1 MGSTENTKL
10 CDFTSHN
17 NDDFISTPITTPA
30 TSAPSYEIK
39 PALLNLV
46 MKEQFSGAG
55 DDAALH
61 LNNFVE
67 LCDMQ
72 KYQEIDGNIVKL
84 KLFPFSLRGGAKIW
98 FQSLPRNSIDSWDK
112 CKDAFIGK
120 YYPPAK
126 IIQLRSNIMNFK
138 QLDNEHVAQ
147 AWERM
152 KSLIKNCP
160 THGLT
165 TWMVIQTFYA
175 GLNFTSRNLLDS
187 AAGGTFMSTTLGAA
201 TKLLDEMMTNYS
213 QWHTERAPTGRKVN
227 SVEEISSLNEK
238 VDLIMSLLSKQ
249 SSVDPRDVPL
259 NSLIAQEQVD
269 VNFISRNNFNNN
281 AYRSNFGSNP
291 RPFPSNSYGNNNAY
305 PSTKNSTTE
314 LEIMLK
320 DFITTQN
327 AFNKNV
333 EEKLAKLDN
342 LSSKVDNFAHEV
354 ELLKIR
360 TSPLEE
366 RKTTPMNAIQ
376 VQINENIRMLAK
388 LKERWAREREEEDRI
403 KSLPTHHTVATIQVV
418 EDIQTLST
426 QCTPG
431 PIGPINGDAM
441 TIETTKHVNLK
452 DTTTTLLD
460 SSDLDF
466 DNCTLSEVIGFLHKM
481 SRDPHTSTLNLAF
494 TEHITNTLIKAREE
508 KLRVEASIPRKLE
521 DGWDP
526 MIKIKINNF
535 SCYALCD
542 IGASTSVMP
551 KRIYDM
557 LKLKPFDSCSFGVRL
572 VDSSIKKPLGRID
585 DVLIIVND
593 NYVPVD
599 FTIMD
604 IECEPSCP
612 IILGRPFLRTVG
624 AIIDMKEGNIKFQF
638 PLKKGMEHFP

>member
-46 MKEQFSGAG
+46 MKDQFSGAG

-249 SSVDPRDVPL
+249 SSIDPHDVPL
-259 NSLIAQEQVD
+259 NSLIAQDQVD

-305 PSTKNSTTE
+305 PSTKNSTSE

-320 DFITTQN
+320 DFITTQK
-327 AFNKNV
+327 AFNKSV
-333 EEKLAKLDN
+333 EEKLDKLDN
-342 LSSKVDNFAHEV
+342 LSSK
-354 ELLKIR
+354 
-360 TSPLEE
+360 
-366 RKTTPMNAIQ
+366 
-376 VQINENIRMLAK
+376 
-388 LKERWAREREEEDRI
+388 
-403 KSLPTHHTVATIQVV
+403 
-418 EDIQTLST
+418 
-426 QCTPG
+426 
-431 PIGPINGDAM
+431 
-441 TIETTKHVNLK
+441 
-452 DTTTTLLD
+452 
-460 SSDLDF
+460 
-466 DNCTLSEVIGFLHKM
+466 
-481 SRDPHTSTLNLAF
+481 
-494 TEHITNTLIKAREE
+494 
-508 KLRVEASIPRKLE
+508 
-521 DGWDP
+521 
-526 MIKIKINNF
+526 
-535 SCYALCD
+535 
-542 IGASTSVMP
+542 
-551 KRIYDM
+551 
-557 LKLKPFDSCSFGVRL
+557 
-572 VDSSIKKPLGRID
+572 
-585 DVLIIVND
+585 
-593 NYVPVD
+593 
-599 FTIMD
+599 
-604 IECEPSCP
+604 
-612 IILGRPFLRTVG
+612 
-624 AIIDMKEGNIKFQF
+624 
-638 PLKKGMEHFP
+638 